1 MPTRVFGPGWQMSLA
16 TAAKSAQVNVKLS
29 SNPLSVRTEI
39 LSESETSD
47 DQAEPED
54 TGVYHD

>member
-1 MPTRVFGPGWQMSLA
+1 MSLA
-16 TAAKSAQVNVKLS
+16 TAAKSAPVNVKLS